1 MGIGYM
7 SSLEK
12 KIKKIQ
18 SERQQELMERW
29 LKTPEGES
37 WLNCVLAEKAKE
49 QEILEAEAEAWK
61 QEQKEL
67 DELAMQ
73 ALLGLD
79 EREWRIMQEE
89 VQERVDRHE
98 RGEEKEKLLDSLE
111 EMEKLVFGGKVVL
124 EMEKEEKKEDPMFLR
139 KKKSIR
145 ILHLINS
152 LKKNKLG

>member
-37 WLNCVLAEKAKE
+37 WLNCVLAEKADE
-49 QEILEAEAEAWK
+49 QDVLEAEAEAWK

-79 EREWRIMQEE
+79 ERGWRIMQEE

-98 RGEEKEKLLDSLE
+98 KGEEKEKLLDSLE

-139 KKKSIR
+139 KKKKYKDTT
-145 ILHLINS
+145 LDQFF
-152 LKKNKLG
+152 KKK